1 MNKFSYEA
9 KLEILNAMSAKI
21 AALRTDVGRLSELEE
36 LATDPNFSEFYVMG
50 TALDELAAEVV
61 DLLEAVEPMAF
72 FEKKSA

>member
-21 AALRTDVGRLSELEE
+21 AAIRTDVGRLSELEE
-36 LATDPNFSEFYVMG
+36 LAADPNFSEFYAMG
-50 TALDELAAEVV
+50 TALDELEAEVD

>member
-21 AALRTDVGRLSELEE
+21 AALRTDVGRLSEHEE
-36 LATDPNFSEFYVMG
+36 LADDPNFSEFYVMG
-50 TALDELAAEVV
+50 TALDELAAEVD